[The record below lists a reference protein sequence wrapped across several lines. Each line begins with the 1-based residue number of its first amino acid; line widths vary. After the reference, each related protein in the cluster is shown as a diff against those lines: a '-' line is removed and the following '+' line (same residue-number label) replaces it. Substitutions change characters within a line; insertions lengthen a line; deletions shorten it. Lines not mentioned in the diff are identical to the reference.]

1 MKLPASIV
9 FFAVFCFLLAS
20 PVWAAS
26 SICDNTTGNLVTNC
40 GFESG
45 SFSGWTRGGNLGF
58 TGVTSNPTYVN
69 SGAFGGQL
77 GPIGSDG
84 TLSQFI
90 WGNTWTFV
98 FRQDPAY

>member
-1 MKLPASIV
+1 MKLRASIV

-45 SFSGWTRGGNLGF
+45 SFSGWTRGGNPGF
-58 TGVTSNPTYVN
+58 AGVTSNPTYVN
-69 SGAFGGQL
+69 SG
-77 GPIGSDG
+77 
-84 TLSQFI
+84 
-90 WGNTWTFV
+90 TFSLA
-98 FRQDPAY
+98 RSAAMAP